1 MIPKVIHYC
10 WFGNNPLPFEVKK
23 CINSWKKI
31 CPDYEIRR
39 WDETNFDVYQNDFI
53 KSAYGSKAWAFVSDY
68 ARLKIV
74 YDEGGIY
81 LDTDVELKKSLD
93 ELRKNEG
100 FFAIQQEGH
109 YCNTGLGFG
118 AKKENEI
125 VKTMLD
131 LYDDLIYSEEN
142 KFSIACP
149 YLNTKALEKYGYS
162 YSDDVIVIHNNLVL
176 PPRFMDPIAPG
187 KNKENLL
194 CNDTVSIHHYS
205 ASWMDDKTVRRRKII
220 RIIGKKRIYKIKKI
234 LEGANNE

>member
-176 PPRFMDPIAPG
+176 PPRFMDSIAPG

-220 RIIGKKRIYKIKKI
+220 RIIGEKRIYKIKKI

>member
-162 YSDDVIVIHNNLVL
+162 YSDC
-176 PPRFMDPIAPG
+176 
-187 KNKENLL
+187 LL
-194 CNDTVSIHHYS
+194 YTSD
-205 ASWMDDKTVRRRKII
+205 AAD
-220 RIIGKKRIYKIKKI
+220 
-234 LEGANNE
+234 E